1 MKDTEL
7 QSGLVMKSKAILKYS
22 KSVVQQFL
30 DVLFPARCAGCQRSG
45 HVLCPAC
52 IAKIQPLPSP
62 ICQHCG
68 TPLSPE
74 GICKNCQYRPLKL
87 SGQRAVALY
96 QEPLRGCIHGL
107 KYNGNTRL
115 AEPLG
120 LLLAQAYTHYGMQAD
135 VLIPVPLHSERQQQ
149 RGYNHAM
156 LLAEVCSAYLGI
168 QMNNDILVRH
178 RATVAQVDLHP
189 RERHQNVAGAFA
201 CASASARS
209 ALNGRRIVIIDDVST
224 TGATLEACAVPL
236 FEAGAKEVWGL
247 VLARPMV

>member
-1 MKDTEL
+1 MNSRVIWKHS
-7 QSGLVMKSKAILKYS
+7 QIVMHK
-22 KSVVQQFL
+22 FL
-30 DVLFPARCAGCQRSG
+30 DRLFPACCAGCQKIG

-52 IAKIQPLPSP
+52 LAQIQPLPSP
-62 ICQHCG
+62 FCQLCG

-74 GICKNCQYRPLKL
+74 GTCKNCQYHPLKL
-87 SGQRAVALY
+87 RGQRAVSLY

-120 LLLAQAYTHYGMQAD
+120 LLLAQAYLRYGMRAD
-135 VLIPVPLHSERQQQ
+135 MLIAVPLHSERQQQ
-149 RGYNHAM
+149 RGYNHAAS
-156 LLAEVCSAYLGI
+156 LAEVCSARLGVPL
-168 QMNNDILVRH
+168 NNGVLVRQ

-189 RERHQNVAGAFA
+189 RERYQNVAGAFA
-201 CASASARS
+201 CASAPASGVIKGRS
-209 ALNGRRIVIIDDVST
+209 IVIVDDVST

-236 FEAGAKEVWGL
+236 FAAGAKEIWGL